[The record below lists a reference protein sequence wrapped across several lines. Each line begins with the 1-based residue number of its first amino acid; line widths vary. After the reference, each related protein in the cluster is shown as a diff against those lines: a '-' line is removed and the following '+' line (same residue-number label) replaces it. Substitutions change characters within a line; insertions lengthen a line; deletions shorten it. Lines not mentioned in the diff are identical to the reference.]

1 MSRTGK
7 GARTEVGVGSRCD
20 RPDQNVVRRTVEMRR
35 LRTKEV
41 VECCSWGSMGHPR
54 GNLGDSSAQS
64 SVDSRGPASVSARNS
79 ISKWTGAH
87 TRDILAKNRST
98 FCPCPKNLPEAK
110 LKRN

>member
-1 MSRTGK
+1 MTGLIRMLSGGLWRCGDLGLRK
-7 GARTEVGVGSRCD
+7 WLNAVRGAQWDILVGTWETAV
-20 RPDQNVVRRTVEMRR
+20 
-35 LRTKEV
+35 
-41 VECCSWGSMGHPR
+41 PR
-54 GNLGDSSAQS
+54 AVWTLEAQL
-64 SVDSRGPASVSARNS
+64 SVSARNS